1 MLIIRTMCD
10 VTLSALIGL
19 YKNEEETISTIQK
32 PQTNTHPYTYI
43 TTMSGLPR
51 NDDNFANVGTD
62 YSSPQYSSG
71 NNTTDS
77 TSPQYGFSTG
87 ATNNSSSQYSASNNQ
102 ANTTDFSSPENTASA
117 THGTDFNNPSHHVRH
132 DESEPLPG
140 ARGAR
145 DTVDYSPDNL
155 GDDNTSWIR
164 DKHTAAAGYASTNE
178 RLPSAL
184 GGRDTVDDR
193 TNNLGDNSPSWGR
206 DKSSTST
213 NNSSNN
219 GRINLGAGFGK
230 DIDAGETKGHA
241 GMGDKVIGK
250 TQQMMGKMTN
260 NADLREKGEL
270 RETGGKEGVYR
281 APRD

>member
-1 MLIIRTMCD
+1 
-10 VTLSALIGL
+10 
-19 YKNEEETISTIQK
+19 
-32 PQTNTHPYTYI
+32 
-43 TTMSGLPR
+43 MSGLPR

-87 ATNNSSSQYSASNNQ
+87 ATNNSSSQYSASNNP

-155 GDDNTSWIR
+155 GDDNTSWTR

-178 RLPSAL
+178 RLPNAL

-219 GRINLGAGFGK
+219 GRINLGGSASETPGGRTDAFEDNFSRQDDPTHAGFGK

-250 TQQMMGKMTN
+250 TQQMLGKMTN

-270 RETGGKEGVYR
+270 RESGGKEGVYR
-281 APRD
+281 ASRD